1 MRTIPVYQILA
12 EDLQGLGVDSV
23 FGLMSDDICQL
34 VATLD
39 AIGVRFVGARH
50 ETNAVMMAMG
60 YAAASGKLG
69 VALIGR
75 GPAMANAMHGTISA
89 AKSGL
94 PVLVNSGDAPL
105 ARGAV
110 NLLGP
115 DLKAFPAATVVR
127 ACGIATFVPT
137 SADAARQALADA
149 VAEAS
154 LGKTAAL
161 MLPTDVQ
168 VGYTDIA
175 DGPSPAR
182 LSPRPPPLPARPAS
196 LAMAVS
202 VLRGSRRP
210 LILAGVGAW
219 RADAREAIEQLA
231 DKTGALLVNAL
242 KAKDMFRGSP
252 YDLGILGSSSHS
264 LARRHIEQ
272 ADCVLAIGVALNSLT
287 MSSGIALPAVPL
299 VHVDAV
305 RTNIGR
311 WWHADVAVVGD
322 ARLVAEQLAAAL
334 PDRSPGD
341 KPWHN
346 AEMRAAIA
354 AFEHTQDFQAAHTA
368 RTVDPRIFTLELSRI
383 LPENRHIVFDGGN
396 FMANWAYFS
405 LPGPGH
411 FTHTLDCGSVGLGL
425 GAAIGVA
432 RAQPER
438 TVLLMIG
445 DGGML
450 MSMGEIETII
460 REDLPIIVLVMNDA
474 AYGAEVHILRGQNLP
489 PAKAEF
495 FDVEFAPMAQPLG
508 FDCHTIRSM
517 DDLKKIESVL
527 AKPDGPIFI
536 DCKINGEVIAPFI
549 TEFTHKDTGKRAWR
563 APSPEHPDEETRP

>member
-12 EDLQGLGVDSV
+12 EDIQGLGVDSV

-39 AIGVRFVGARH
+39 AIGVRFIGARH
-50 ETNAVMMAMG
+50 ETNAVMMAAG

-94 PVLVNSGDAPL
+94 PVLIISGDAPL

-110 NLLGP
+110 NPLGP

-175 DGPSPAR
+175 DGPSPVR
-182 LSPRPPPLPARPAS
+182 LSPRPAPLPARAAS

-219 RADAREAIEQLA
+219 HAGARAALERLA
-231 DKTGALLVNAL
+231 DKTGALLVTAL
-242 KAKDMFRGSP
+242 KAKDMFRGHP

-322 ARLVAEQLAAAL
+322 ARLVAEQLIAAL
-334 PDRSPGD
+334 PDRSPED
-341 KPWHN
+341 KPWHS
-346 AEMRAAIA
+346 AEVRAAIA
-354 AFEHTQDFQAAHTA
+354 AFEHTQDFQVAHTA
-368 RTVDPRIFTLELSRI
+368 RTVDPRVFTLELSRI

-411 FTHTLDCGSVGLGL
+411 FTHTLDSGSVGLGL

-517 DDLKKIESVL
+517 DDLKKIEPVL
-527 AKPDGPIFI
+527 ARPDGPIFI

-549 TEFTHKDTGKRAWR
+549 TEFIHKDTGKRA
-563 APSPEHPDEETRP
+563 